1 MPRIRSFTKEDIP
14 SVSGLHRRV
23 FGVRNEYGGEDPTDL
38 LQSSY
43 STWFDEVFL
52 NNPWKDCATPSL
64 VYEYEDGR
72 IAGFLGVVPRRM
84 VFDGSPV
91 NVALSTQFVV
101 EQESRS
107 AGVGIRLLQAFLAGP
122 QDLSLTDEANHPS
135 RRLWEALGGR
145 TALVYSFNWT
155 RMLSPLDYWMT
166 RIGRRAGATALVKP
180 ARPLTRLVDGLISKR
195 FPDRFRPDGSDLV
208 EQDLTAELYIELM
221 QSLAGERRLKPACD
235 VAAFNWL
242 TGLLSRNRL
251 LGDLRG
257 VALNTPGG
265 EPVGLYLCFIK
276 PGGESTLVQ
285 LIARR
290 KMEGRVLEHLFTDAW
305 KSGSTAVTGRLDPQH
320 SLVISEKHC
329 SFACGA
335 PWTLIHSQNRELIGA
350 IDSGEAL
357 LTGMEGEMS
366 IRFIPPDEPASPETH
381 NNCP

>member
-14 SVSGLHRRV
+14 RVSRLHRRV
-23 FGVRNEYGGEDPTDL
+23 FEVRDEVGGEDLTDL
-38 LQSSY
+38 LQAGY
-43 STWFDEVFL
+43 STWFDMVFL
-52 NNPWKDCATPSL
+52 NNPWKDCSTPSL

-84 VFDGSPV
+84 VFDGRPV

-101 EQESRS
+101 EPESRS

-155 RMLSPLDYWMT
+155 RILSPLDYWMT
-166 RIGRRAGATALVKP
+166 RIGQRVGAAALVKP
-180 ARPLTRLVDGLISKR
+180 TRPLARAVDGLISKR
-195 FPDRFRPDGSDLV
+195 FPHRFGPLVSDLV
-208 EQDLTAELYIELM
+208 EQPLTAELYVELTG
-221 QSLAGERRLKPACD
+221 SLAGDRRLKPACD
-235 VAAFNWL
+235 AAEYDWL
-242 TGLLSRNRL
+242 TGLLSGNRQ
-251 LGDLRG
+251 LGKLRG

-265 EPVGLYLCFIK
+265 EPAGLYLCFIK
-276 PGGESTLVQ
+276 PGGQSTLVQ

-290 KMEGRVLEHLFTDAW
+290 KMEGRILDHLFTDAW
-305 KSGSTAVTGRLDPQH
+305 KSGSTAVTGRLDPQF
-320 SLVISEKHC
+320 SLAVSEKRC
-329 SFACGA
+329 SFVCGN
-335 PWTLIHSQNRELIGA
+335 PWTLIHSQNRELIEA

-366 IRFIPPDEPASPETH
+366 IRFVPPARERTGER
-381 NNCP
+381 